1 MPDNSKIT
9 LKQLKDA
16 MMSTVAR
23 AEDGS
28 YRKDGNGNYRETGG
42 NGVNNKEFTN
52 IIKEIDKVIQS
63 GYGNYSKTELED
75 LKTFYNNAD
84 PKAIFSNFI
93 NSMSSALIDANGNE
107 ILSTQDLTKTIYG
120 TVHTNGKSG
129 AVNDERIKV
138 GETFIFPYYSKII
151 PINNEEI
158 FNAVDMACSP
168 VFSIKDGQITWEY
181 YPAPKYGIEDV
192 KFMYGGSI

>member
-1 MPDNSKIT
+1 MKI
-9 LKQLKDA
+9 LP
-16 MMSTVAR
+16 
-23 AEDGS
+23 
-28 YRKDGNGNYRETGG
+28 
-42 NGVNNKEFTN
+42 
-52 IIKEIDKVIQS
+52 S
-63 GYGNYSKTELED
+63 GLQ
-75 LKTFYNNAD
+75 
-84 PKAIFSNFI
+84 IF
-93 NSMSSALIDANGNE
+93 DANGNE

-151 PINNEEI
+151 PIGNEEI

-168 VFSIKDGQITWEY
+168 VFSIKDGQITWKY

>member
-1 MPDNSKIT
+1 MKI
-9 LKQLKDA
+9 LP
-16 MMSTVAR
+16 
-23 AEDGS
+23 
-28 YRKDGNGNYRETGG
+28 
-42 NGVNNKEFTN
+42 
-52 IIKEIDKVIQS
+52 S
-63 GYGNYSKTELED
+63 GLQ
-75 LKTFYNNAD
+75 
-84 PKAIFSNFI
+84 IF
-93 NSMSSALIDANGNE
+93 DANGNE

-151 PINNEEI
+151 PINNFEI
-158 FNAVDMACSP
+158 YQAVNMVCSP

-181 YPAPKYGIEDV
+181 YPAPRFGIEDV

>member
-1 MPDNSKIT
+1 MIYVGLLIVIAVVVYLMRKKPAEQP
-9 LKQLKDA
+9 KQEKPKLDE
-16 MMSTVAR
+16 STATVSPTIKNG
-23 AEDGS
+23 EKVTVV
-28 YRKDGNGNYRETGG
+28 KDG
-42 NGVNNKEFTN
+42 V
-52 IIKEIDKVIQS
+52 
-63 GYGNYSKTELED
+63 KTEGTVKILPSG
-75 LKTFYNNAD
+75 LQ
-84 PKAIFSNFI
+84 IF
-93 NSMSSALIDANGNE
+93 DANGNE

-151 PINNEEI
+151 PIDNEEI

>member
-1 MPDNSKIT
+1 MIYVGIVIAIAVVVYLMRKKKPTEQPKQDNPKI
-9 LKQLKDA
+9 DE
-16 MMSTVAR
+16 STATVSPTIKNG
-23 AEDGS
+23 EKVTVV
-28 YRKDGNGNYRETGG
+28 KDG
-42 NGVNNKEFTN
+42 V
-52 IIKEIDKVIQS
+52 
-63 GYGNYSKTELED
+63 KTEGTVKILPSG
-75 LKTFYNNAD
+75 LQ
-84 PKAIFSNFI
+84 IF
-93 NSMSSALIDANGNE
+93 DANGNE

-151 PINNEEI
+151 PIGNEG
-158 FNAVDMACSP
+158 FFYAVDMACSP

-181 YPAPKYGIEDV
+181 YSAPKYGIEDV

>member
-1 MPDNSKIT
+1 MIYAGLLIVIAVVVYLMRKKPAEQP
-9 LKQLKDA
+9 KQEKPKLDE
-16 MMSTVAR
+16 STATVSPTIKNG
-23 AEDGS
+23 EKVTVV
-28 YRKDGNGNYRETGG
+28 KDG
-42 NGVNNKEFTN
+42 V
-52 IIKEIDKVIQS
+52 
-63 GYGNYSKTELED
+63 KTEGTVKILPSG
-75 LKTFYNNAD
+75 LQ
-84 PKAIFSNFI
+84 IF
-93 NSMSSALIDANGNE
+93 DANGNE

-151 PINNEEI
+151 PIDNEEI

-168 VFSIKDGQITWEY
+168 VFSIKDGQITWKY

>member
-1 MPDNSKIT
+1 MIYAGLLIVIAVVVYLMRKKKPAEQP
-9 LKQLKDA
+9 KQEKPKLDE
-16 MMSTVAR
+16 STATVSPTIKNC
-23 AEDGS
+23 EKVTVV
-28 YRKDGNGNYRETGG
+28 KDG
-42 NGVNNKEFTN
+42 V
-52 IIKEIDKVIQS
+52 
-63 GYGNYSKTELED
+63 KTEGTVKILPSG
-75 LKTFYNNAD
+75 LQ
-84 PKAIFSNFI
+84 IF
-93 NSMSSALIDANGNE
+93 DANGNE

-151 PINNEEI
+151 PINNVDLYT
-158 FNAVDMACSP
+158 AVDSGCSP
-168 VFSIKDGQITWEY
+168 VFSIKDGQITWKY

>member
-1 MPDNSKIT
+1 MIYAGLLIVIAVVVYLLRKKKPAEQPKQDNQKI
-9 LKQLKDA
+9 DE
-16 MMSTVAR
+16 STVTV
-23 AEDGS
+23 S
-28 YRKDGNGNYRETGG
+28 PTIKDGE
-42 NGVNNKEFTN
+42 
-52 IIKEIDKVIQS
+52 KVIVAKD
-63 GYGNYSKTELED
+63 GVKTEGTVKILPSG
-75 LKTFYNNAD
+75 LQ
-84 PKAIFSNFI
+84 IF
-93 NSMSSALIDANGNE
+93 DANGNE

-151 PINNEEI
+151 PINNFEI
-158 FNAVDMACSP
+158 YQAVNMVCSP

-181 YPAPKYGIEDV
+181 YPAPRFGIEDV